1 MLRSATSDFSRCV
14 SASST
19 SASRAFRLAAP
30 PSRNCSRQPDSC
42 AAVTPSSR
50 ESVSRSSPRSSRST
64 AANLRF
70 ADQRPRP
77 SRRSSGA
84 PPLALRAPFGPPEA
98 GSRSLLI
105 HTSSCSLLHFH
116 HNSVS
121 KKFLGRGSRRN
132 PRTNEESIWSYFRR
146 IRAEEQGWLIGVRQP
161 CCMGARASEYGGWS
175 YRASQGY
182 CSNQK
187 GSLQNL

>member
-14 SASST
+14 SSLST

-30 PSRNCSRQPDSC
+30 PSRNCSRQPDSV

-50 ESVSRSSPRSSRST
+50 ESVSRSSPRSSRRT

-77 SRRSSGA
+77 SHRSSGA
-84 PPLALRAPFGPPEA
+84 PPVALRAPSGAPEA
-98 GSRSLLI
+98 GSLSLLI
-105 HTSSCSLLHFH
+105 HTSSRSLIHFH

-121 KKFLGRGSRRN
+121 KKILGRGSEDEKGERSE
-132 PRTNEESIWSYFRR
+132 PP
-146 IRAEEQGWLIGVRQP
+146 AEAEHGWQIH
-161 CCMGARASEYGGWS
+161 CYCYARADQRGCEN
-175 YRASQGY
+175 AE
-182 CSNQK
+182 
-187 GSLQNL
+187 LPHPI